1 MGFNTLVSDTSREI
15 RKYDGEID
23 GVSYN
28 YKTKEEFLRGIH
40 DGNYIE
46 FTTYSGNFY
55 GLSKKE
61 FEKALECSKPTCH
74 VLDING
80 INSLKQ
86 YYGDEVLTV
95 FILTSRETLKRR
107 LNERGDSPK
116 NIEDRLST
124 YYDEIQN
131 ASLADEIIE
140 NEGNLDLTLSRVD
153 GVVSQYFDKCF
164 T

>member
-15 RKYDGEID
+15 REFCGEID
-23 GVSYN
+23 GVSYHF
-28 YKTKEEFLRGIH
+28 KTKKDFVTGAMNGEYLEFTNYN
-40 DGNYIE
+40 GNY
-46 FTTYSGNFY
+46 Y
-55 GLSKKE
+55 GTSKKE
-61 FEKALECSKPTCH
+61 FEKALAQGKPVCH
-74 VLDING
+74 VLDVNG
-80 INSLKQ
+80 VKYLKEN
-86 YYGDEVLTV
+86 YGDEVLTV

-153 GVVSQYFDKCF
+153 GVVSQYFNKCF